1 MKMDEVEV
9 TLCED
14 GRTVMLMAPN
24 GDDYTY
30 AAAEFVLDREYT
42 DDEFYDAWNYGG
54 ASKPHLVLA

>member
-1 MKMDEVEV
+1 
-9 TLCED
+9 
-14 GRTVMLMAPN
+14 MLMAPN